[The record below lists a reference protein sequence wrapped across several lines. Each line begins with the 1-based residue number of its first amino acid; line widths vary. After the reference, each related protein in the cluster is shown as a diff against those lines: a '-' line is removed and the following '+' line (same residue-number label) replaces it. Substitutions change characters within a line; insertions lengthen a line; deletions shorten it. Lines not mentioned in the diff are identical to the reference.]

1 MARPGLAHPGAEGVG
16 PGVGKVNDH
25 FCVCTIQMEGYLPDK
40 HANGLLVATLSL
52 LSDLA
57 VQPLSSQI
65 PRETQRSVR
74 MGSFLVG
81 ATTGMVSDALN
92 GS

>member
-25 FCVCTIQMEGYLPDK
+25 FSVCTIQMEGYLPDK
-40 HANGLLVATLSL
+40 HANGLLVAMLSL

-57 VQPLSSQI
+57 VQPLSSQV
-65 PRETQRSVR
+65 PKETQ
-74 MGSFLVG
+74 LIQ
-81 ATTGMVSDALN
+81 
-92 GS
+92 